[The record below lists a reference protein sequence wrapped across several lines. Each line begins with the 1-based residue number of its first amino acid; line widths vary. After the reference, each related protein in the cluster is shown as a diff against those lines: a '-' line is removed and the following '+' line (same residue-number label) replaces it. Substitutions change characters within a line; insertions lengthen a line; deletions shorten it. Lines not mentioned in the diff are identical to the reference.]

1 LPEPPGR
8 PERPERRGTNHGRIA
23 ATGRPSTLGGPV
35 LALGDSIMCGPEEGA
50 FGVPPR
56 AWPQW
61 LAESLDL
68 PFHRL
73 ARPGA
78 RACQIADGLL
88 ARARDDYTLAC
99 VGVGTND
106 VRSPD
111 WDAGAF
117 ARALAATLDGL
128 DGRAARVCVATVPLG
143 LGRPPAG
150 AKVADLN
157 TIVRREA
164 ASRAISVVDLD
175 DFAGWRWLFPDA
187 VHPTALGQ
195 LEIARRAADALGLAA
210 SPAALT
216 TVQRGMRADARY
228 ALTRQLGHLARDWRR
243 RAAERNG

>member
-1 LPEPPGR
+1 MPGAD
-8 PERPERRGTNHGRIA
+8 PSDPTDLTDERVA
-23 ATGRPSTLGGPV
+23 AGPV

-61 LAESLDL
+61 LAEALDL

-78 RACQIADGLL
+78 RAPDVAAAFVGRL
-88 ARARDDYTLAC
+88 RDDYALAC

-106 VRSPD
+106 VRSVD
-111 WDAGAF
+111 WDARSFGA
-117 ARALAATLDGL
+117 ALARILDAL
-128 DGRAARVCVATVPLG
+128 ARRAERVCVATVPLD

-150 AKVADLN
+150 PKVADLN

-164 ASRAISVVDLD
+164 ASQGAAVVDLD
-175 DFAGWRWLFPDA
+175 DLRGWRRLFPDA

-195 LEIARRAADALGLAA
+195 LEIARRGAKALALEA
-210 SPAALT
+210 SPLALT
-216 TVQRGMRADARY
+216 TVHTGIAADMRY
-228 ALTRQLGHLARDWRR
+228 LLTRQLGHLARDRRR
-243 RAAERNG
+243 RAVERNA